1 MKRIITYTLLLA
13 GFAASFAQD
22 EVKEEKDRYLPKGNE
37 AFADKK
43 YADAEAEFRVSQSK
57 FPKKAAASYN
67 LGNSIYTQKHQME
80 AGFAY
85 GNAIKNAVTRE
96 EKHKAW
102 HNMGNVLMNMKDY
115 QSAVTAYK
123 NALVNNPSDDETRYN
138 FALAKKML
146 KDNPPKPNDKNKDK
160 DKDKNKDKKDKDGQD
175 NKDKNKQDNKDGKD
189 DKKNIQQNQ
198 DQQGGNKP
206 QQGPKP
212 QQGQGNGISGQ
223 RIENLLD
230 AVNHEEK
237 KVQDK
242 VKAQQVKGKPVR
254 NEKDW

>member
-1 MKRIITYTLLLA
+1 MKKIVTLWLLLF
-13 GFAASFAQD
+13 GFAVSAQD

-37 AFADKK
+37 AYVEKK
-43 YADAEAEFRVSQSK
+43 YSDAEADFRVSQSK
-57 FPKKAAASYN
+57 FPNKAAASYN
-67 LGNSIYTQKHQME
+67 LGNSIYSQKHQVE

-115 QSAVTAYK
+115 KAAVNAYK
-123 NALVNNPSDDETRYN
+123 NALVNNPQDDETRYN
-138 FALAKKML
+138 YALAKKRL
-146 KDNPPKPNDKNKDK
+146 KENPPKPNDKNKDK
-160 DKDKNKDKKDKDGQD
+160 NKDKGADKDKNKKDKGGDNDKDKQDNNEGDKDKKDNQQKKDQGEG
-175 NKDKNKQDNKDGKD
+175 DKS
-189 DKKNIQQNQ
+189 QQQ
-198 DQQGGNKP
+198 
-206 QQGPKP
+206 PKP
-212 QQGQGNGISGQ
+212 NQGNGISGQ

-230 AVNHEEK
+230 AVNYEEK

>member
-1 MKRIITYTLLLA
+1 MKKILTLWILFIGYA
-13 GFAASFAQD
+13 TAFAQD
-22 EVKEEKDRYLPKGNE
+22 EVKEEKDKFLPQGNE
-37 AFADKK
+37 AYSEKK
-43 YADAEAEFRVSQSK
+43 YADAEADFRVSQSK

-67 LGNSIYTQKHQME
+67 LGNSIYTQKHQVE

-85 GNAIKNAVTRE
+85 GNAIKNAITRD

-115 QSAVTAYK
+115 QGAVNAYK
-123 NALVNNPSDDETRYN
+123 NALINNPKDDETRYN
-138 FALAKKML
+138 YALARKML
-146 KDNPPKPNDKNKDK
+146 KENPPKPKDK
-160 DKDKNKDKKDKDGQD
+160 DKDKKDKDKKDKEKENKDKKDDKGNEDKKDQQ
-175 NKDKNKQDNKDGKD
+175 KQD
-189 DKKNIQQNQ
+189 Q
-198 DQQGGNKP
+198 GNKP
-206 QQGPKP
+206 QESPKP
-212 QQGQGNGISGQ
+212 KPGQGNGISGQ

>member
-1 MKRIITYTLLLA
+1 MKKLVTYGLLIFGCA
-13 GFAASFAQD
+13 VSFAQE
-22 EVKEEKDRYLPKGNE
+22 EVKEEKDKFLPKGNE
-37 AFADKK
+37 AYSEKN
-43 YADAEAEFRVSQSK
+43 YAEAEADFRVSQSK

-67 LGNSIYTQKHQME
+67 LGNSIYTQKHQVE

-85 GNAIKNAVTRE
+85 GSAIKNAITRE

-115 QSAVTAYK
+115 QGAVNAYK
-123 NALVNNPSDDETRYN
+123 NALVNNPKDDETRYN
-138 FALAKKML
+138 YALARKML
-146 KDNPPKPNDKNKDK
+146 KDNPPKPNDKKKDK
-160 DKDKNKDKKDKDGQD
+160 DKEKDKDKKDKDGND
-175 NKDKNKQDNKDGKD
+175 NKDKNKQDNKDGNK
-189 DKKNIQQNQ
+189 DKKDNQQNQ

-206 QQGPKP
+206 QQRPKP